1 MTTYSSVSMD
11 FGGLKKNSPMI
22 FQNDERSPMDF
33 KGRNVC
39 SSPNDAPAVRVET
52 QYLCGFEGFLK
63 PQGTP
68 FSAPFSEVD
77 IKNYKLN

>member
-22 FQNDERSPMDF
+22 FQNDERSPMDL

-39 SSPNDAPAVRVET
+39 SSPDDEKLGQIT
-52 QYLCGFEGFLK
+52 QYLCGF
-63 PQGTP
+63 
-68 FSAPFSEVD
+68 ADSENRLTT
-77 IKNYKLN
+77 K

>member
-39 SSPNDAPAVRVET
+39 SSPYDEEFGEVNAVKSMV
-52 QYLCGFEGFLK
+52 
-63 PQGTP
+63 
-68 FSAPFSEVD
+68 SAVLSCDLLQIYHKFATH
-77 IKNYKLN
+77 NT

>member
-11 FGGLKKNSPMI
+11 FGGFKKNSPMI

-39 SSPNDAPAVRVET
+39 LSPDDEE
-52 QYLCGFEGFLK
+52 FESVKSRELK
-63 PQGTP
+63 K
-68 FSAPFSEVD
+68 SAPLSIIRIYYRYFWHDLHLVQ
-77 IKNYKLN
+77 

>member
-39 SSPNDAPAVRVET
+39 SSPDDEKFGEVNAVKSMV
-52 QYLCGFEGFLK
+52 
-63 PQGTP
+63 
-68 FSAPFSEVD
+68 SAVLSCDLLQIYHKFATH
-77 IKNYKLN
+77 NT

>member
-11 FGGLKKNSPMI
+11 FGGFKMNSPMI

-39 SSPNDAPAVRVET
+39 SSPDDEE
-52 QYLCGFEGFLK
+52 LG
-63 PQGTP
+63 
-68 FSAPFSEVD
+68 
-77 IKNYKLN
+77 

>member
-39 SSPNDAPAVRVET
+39 SSPDAEVNRQVNPSKIK
-52 QYLCGFEGFLK
+52 GFEW
-63 PQGTP
+63 
-68 FSAPFSEVD
+68 
-77 IKNYKLN
+77 